1 MKLLIYSHFAAP
13 SIGGVESAVLSLAG
27 GLAEIRN
34 PDGNSEFEV
43 TLVTQTPAGNFDD
56 RTLPFRTVRQPSL
69 FQLWRMVRQCDVI
82 HIAGPAL
89 PPLVLGSLAR
99 KPVLV
104 EHHGYQ
110 AICPNGL
117 MVHQPDGSICPGH
130 FQAGHYA
137 KCLRCRECETS
148 GLRSL
153 GALILMFPRS
163 WLCRAVSKNLAI
175 SHHVLE
181 RHELPRSSVVYYGI
195 EDPLGNGTV
204 DSPAANASGK
214 LCFAYVGRFF
224 PEKGIAILL
233 RAAGMLRKEGCEFE
247 VRLIGDGPQR
257 PKLQEI
263 IEANHLG
270 SCVRITGYLTGAAL
284 ADVLRD
290 VRVVV
295 MPSVCEETAGLAA
308 IEQMMRGRLVIASR
322 IGGLAEVV
330 GDAGLQFPLGNA
342 EALADCM
349 RRVMQDPSIID
360 SSGLKARERARQ
372 LFLRARMVEGHAI
385 AYREIV
391 RGGSK
396 RMELI

>member
-1 MKLLIYSHFAAP
+1 SHFFAP

-27 GLAEIRN
+27 GLRKLRT
-34 PDGNSEFEV
+34 PQGDSEFDV
-43 TLVTQTPAGNFDD
+43 TLVTHTPAGDFDD
-56 RTLPFRTVRQPSL
+56 RSLPFRVVRQPSVL
-69 FQLWRMVRQCDVI
+69 QLWRIIRKSDVI

-99 KPVLV
+99 KPVVV

-130 FQAGHYA
+130 FQAANYA
-137 KCLRCRECETS
+137 KCLRCRASETS

-153 GALILMFPRS
+153 AELLLMFPRF
-163 WLCRAVSKNLAI
+163 WLCRRVSTNLAI

-181 RHELPRSSVVYYGI
+181 RHGLPRSSVVYYGI
-195 EDPLGNGTV
+195 EDPLGKDTV
-204 DSPAANASGK
+204 PSSAANATGK
-214 LCFAYVGRFF
+214 VCFAYVGRFF

-233 RAAGMLRKEGCEFE
+233 RAAGMLREEGCEFE

-257 PKLQEI
+257 PKLEEI
-263 IEANHLG
+263 IEANCLG

-284 ADVLRD
+284 ADALRD

-322 IGGLAEVV
+322 IGGLSEVV
-330 GDAGLQFPLGNA
+330 GDCGLQFPAGNA
-342 EALADCM
+342 EALAECM
-349 RRVMQDPSIID
+349 KRVMQDASTID
-360 SSGLKARERARQ
+360 SMGLKARERARQ
-372 LFLRARMVEGHAI
+372 LFQRVRMVEEHAI
-385 AYREIV
+385 AYREIP

-396 RMELI
+396 RLEQN